1 MTVSGP
7 DTGSPCEFPFTF
19 NGVTYVSCAE
29 WVYGGINQGKKWCS
43 TKVDSTGVH
52 VNGEGNFGFCSSECT
67 PNVSLAEILAGLGI
81 TANSE
86 DLGGRMQSKDREEIE
101 DTGRRTVEF
110 RGAIEDNPK

>member
-1 MTVSGP
+1 M
-7 DTGSPCEFPFTF
+7 
-19 NGVTYVSCAE
+19 
-29 WVYGGINQGKKWCS
+29 
-43 TKVDSTGVH
+43 
-52 VNGEGNFGFCSSECT
+52 
-67 PNVSLAEILAGLGI
+67 SLAEILAGLGI